1 MAVPQM
7 PRKWMWRGVVFKRRS
22 MIGIVVVVFPIE
34 ENDFERHDDHAQKKG
49 GEESGLSH
57 Q

>member
-22 MIGIVVVVFPIE
+22 MIGIVVVFFPIE
-34 ENDFERHDDHAQKKG
+34 KNDFERHDEDAQKKG
-49 GEESGLSH
+49 AEEGEFVH
-57 Q
+57 